1 MKITWKIWLLII
13 VLILSVLAIQP
24 SFFAKGALIKST
36 GGLDS
41 FSAGEASSGSAPKTG
56 EIIKEINGQ
65 QINNKEDYA
74 RVMGEIFVGN
84 GSVRLDVKT
93 AKNDYTLYLN
103 QTPDWAVEDIP
114 KTKIRTGLDLSGGAR
129 ALVQPEIK
137 ITESQLQDLVDVS
150 RNRFNVYGLSDV
162 NIKGVSDL
170 EGNRFMLIEIAGATP
185 KDLEELI
192 GKQGNFEAKVGNVSV
207 FHGGKGD
214 IADVCR
220 NNAKCAGIESCD
232 SSPDGGYYCNFMFTI
247 YLTEEAAKRHAEVT
261 RNLSLDQTGKYL
273 SDKLYLYVDNKEVD
287 TLSISSDLRG
297 QEATQ
302 ISIQGSGTGT
312 TQQEAYLSAQ
322 ESMKKLQTVLL
333 TGSLPYK
340 LNIVKLDTISPTL
353 GQQFSKFI
361 LIAGAAAMLVVS
373 LVVFIRYRRIKA
385 SLAILFTSFSELIII
400 LGVASLIKWN
410 LDLPSI
416 AGILA
421 TIGTGVDSQIVI
433 LDEAESTETASL
445 IERMKRALFIILATY
460 ATAVASLL
468 PLYWAGAGLLKGFA
482 ITTLIGITAGVFI
495 SRPAF
500 ADIIKMIEE

>member
-13 VLILSVLAIQP
+13 ILFLSVLAIQP
-24 SFFAKGALIKST
+24 SFFANGVVIKST
-36 GGLDS
+36 GGL
-41 FSAGEASSGSAPKTG
+41 ASVSSSEMASGSEPRAG
-56 EIIKEINGQ
+56 EIIKEINGKA
-65 QINNKEDYA
+65 IENKQDYA
-74 RVMGEIFVGN
+74 QAMQETFIGN
-84 GSVRLDVKT
+84 ENVKLEVKT
-93 AKNDYTLYLN
+93 EKNDYVLYIN
-103 QTPDWAVEDIP
+103 ETPSWTVEDIP
-114 KTKIRTGLDLSGGAR
+114 KTRIRTGLDLSGGAR

-162 NIKGVSDL
+162 SIKGVSDL

-192 GKQGNFEAKVGNVSV
+192 GKQGKFEAKVGNISV
-207 FHGGKGD
+207 FQGGKGD

-220 NNAKCAGIESCD
+220 NNAQCSGISAC
-232 SSPDGGYYCNFMFTI
+232 SAVQGGYACNFMFTV
-247 YLTEEAAKRHAEVT
+247 YLTEEAAKRHADVT
-261 RNLSLDQTGKYL
+261 SNLTLDETGKYL
-273 SDKLYLYVDNKEVD
+273 SEKLYLYVDDKEVD
-287 TLSISSDLRG
+287 VLSIGADLRG
-297 QEATQ
+297 QATTQ
-302 ISIQGSGTGT
+302 VSIQGSGSGNS
-312 TQQEAYLSAQ
+312 QQDAYLNAQ

-353 GQQFSKFI
+353 GQEFTRLI
-361 LIAGAAAMLVVS
+361 LIAGLVAIIVVS
-373 LVVFIRYRRIKA
+373 LVVFARYRRIKA
-385 SLAILFTSFSELIII
+385 SLAILFTSFSELVII

-416 AGILA
+416 AGILS

-433 LDEAESTETASL
+433 IDEAESSKTISL
-445 IERMKRALFIILATY
+445 VERLKRALFIILATY

-482 ITTLIGITAGVFI
+482 ITTIIGITAGVFI

-500 ADIIKMIEE
+500 ADMIKGIEE